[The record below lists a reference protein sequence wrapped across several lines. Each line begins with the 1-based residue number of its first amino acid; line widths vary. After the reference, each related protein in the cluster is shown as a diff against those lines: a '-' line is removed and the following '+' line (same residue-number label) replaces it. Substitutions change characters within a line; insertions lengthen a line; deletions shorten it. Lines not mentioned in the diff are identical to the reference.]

1 MEWIV
6 TPNRRSRTPL
16 HIDTSL
22 VRTHMENFLFGIFC
36 KISETNNQ
44 PTHNNRFIV
53 ITIQGKDSD
62 LASGQR
68 PHSLSGITNGS

>member
-6 TPNRRSRTPL
+6 THNRKSPTPL

-22 VRTHMENFLFGIFC
+22 VRTRTENSLFGIFC

-44 PTHNNRFIV
+44 LTLESRIHLQKKKREWKQKRQLTSASTA
-53 ITIQGKDSD
+53 TIAIG
-62 LASGQR
+62 
-68 PHSLSGITNGS
+68 H